1 MRKITVNG
9 ATEVRTL
16 SPFAYKDPIKSLE
29 KSTEARVTL
38 DGVKV
43 FQSAVTSGR
52 DVKNAARALKYHLY
66 FYATAADAKL
76 GTSNREFMAITA
88 AEFAE
93 YKGNPSSV
101 LALTT
106 VVEGAA
112 APVEAPA
119 PSSEDVSAEPVEAPA
134 PKRGKRAKIEA

>member
-9 ATEVRTL
+9 AAEVRTL

-38 DGVKV
+38 DGVRV
-43 FQSAVTSGR
+43 FSSAVTSGR

-66 FYATAADAKL
+66 FYATAEAAKT
-76 GTSNREFMAITA
+76 GPAAREFLPITA

-93 YKGNPSSV
+93 YRGNPSSV
-101 LALTT
+101 LALAT
-106 VVEGAA
+106 VVEGSAPAPVAEPVAEA
-112 APVEAPA
+112 APVE
-119 PSSEDVSAEPVEAPA
+119 A